1 MKVSLLF
8 LPLFLADQDIDK
20 SLSDIFDNEEARNER
35 LTALKERISSLG
47 GFDENYEFPDPL
59 NYQLK
64 FSFTSQ
70 TIRTDTN
77 TTVHYVSGKINDV
90 HFLPNRLANQG
101 MHTEDEMLMQ
111 LVQGPSWWHKVRP
124 RTL

>member
-47 GFDENYEFPDPL
+47 GFDENYDAYYKGALYF
-59 NYQLK
+59 
-64 FSFTSQ
+64 
-70 TIRTDTN
+70 
-77 TTVHYVSGKINDV
+77 G
-90 HFLPNRLANQG
+90 
-101 MHTEDEMLMQ
+101 
-111 LVQGPSWWHKVRP
+111 
-124 RTL
+124 